1 MNNPQH
7 LFDPAGLSSLQL
19 ESGQAISNNYLRS
32 VLPVTPTVPA
42 GLGKRYDF
50 QQPTSALGLGFA
62 QIQSMRSGIARRQRT
77 SAPPQRRQCEG
88 RFVT

>member
-19 ESGQAISNNYLRS
+19 ESGQAISNNYLPS
-32 VLPVTPTVPA
+32 VLPVTPAIPA
-42 GLGKRYDF
+42 DLGKRYDF
-50 QQPTSALGLGFA
+50 QQATSALGLGFA
-62 QIQSMRSGIARRQRT
+62 QIQPLRSGTTRRQRT
-77 SAPPQRRQCEG
+77 SAPPKGRQCED